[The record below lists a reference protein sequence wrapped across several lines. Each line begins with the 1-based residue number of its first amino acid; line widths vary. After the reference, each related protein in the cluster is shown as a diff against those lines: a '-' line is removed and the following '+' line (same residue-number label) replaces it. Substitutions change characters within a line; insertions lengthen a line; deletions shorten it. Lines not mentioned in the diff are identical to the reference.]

1 MTRPDPA
8 FIGTLDQITDD
19 LDRLHARVCGVLQ
32 VLDNMHDDNPDS
44 EIADEVVGTVRD
56 AEAELAT
63 VVRHL
68 RKQVDAVT
76 DYWHGKACA
85 ESEERERARD
95 AARWPYR
102 STF

>member
-8 FIGTLDQITDD
+8 FIGTLDKITDD
-19 LDRLHARVCGVLQ
+19 LAQLRTRVRDVLR
-32 VLDNMHDDNPDS
+32 VIETVHDDNPDS

-56 AEAELAT
+56 AESELET
-63 VVRHL
+63 IVRHL